1 MTVVGDKV
9 DFGSMSPSE
18 TALVIGG
25 GVAGMQAALDI
36 ADQGFQVVLVEKTP
50 SIGGVMAMLD
60 KTFPTLDCSAC
71 ILTPRLS
78 EVSRH
83 PNIKLLTYSEV
94 TGITGEAGDFK
105 IKVLKK
111 TRKVIEDKCSGCGDC
126 VPHCPIQVKNEF
138 DQDLGYRKAIYI
150 GFPQSTPLVYTIDD
164 ENCIKCELCV
174 KSCEREAIDLTMEDE
189 EIEVPAGAIV
199 IATGYELF
207 DVSKYHRLGYG
218 RFKNVINA
226 LEYERLINAAGPT
239 HGNLMRLSDGRIP
252 KSIGFIQ
259 CVGARD
265 VKKDVPYCSRVC
277 CMYGIKNAV
286 MAKELRHDDV
296 KNVTVYYADIR
307 AYGKG
312 FEEFYTMSK
321 ERFGIKFIRGRVGEV
336 EEVAKNKNIRVW
348 AENTET
354 GDFLKQ
360 EHELL
365 VLCPGMIPPK
375 GLKELAGKLGI
386 DVSAD
391 GFIPIQY
398 PASNPVD
405 TAVSGVYVAGCAES
419 AKDIPDSVAAGSAA
433 AMRASITL
441 SRGGEQ

>member
-1 MTVVGDKV
+1 VTIAGDKV
-9 DFGSMSPSE
+9 DFGSMRPSE
-18 TALVIGG
+18 TAVVIGG

-78 EVSRH
+78 QVSRH

-94 TGITGEAGDFK
+94 TGVSGEAGNFRVQ
-105 IKVLKK
+105 VLKK
-111 TRKVIEDKCSGCGDC
+111 ARRVLEDKCSGCGDC
-126 VPHCPIQVKNEF
+126 VLHCPVQVRNEF
-138 DQDLGYRKAIYI
+138 DQNLGYRKAIYI
-150 GFPQSTPLVYTIDD
+150 GFPQNTPLIYTIDKD
-164 ENCIKCELCV
+164 NCIKCELCV
-174 KSCEREAIDLTMEDE
+174 KSCQRDAIDLSMEDE
-189 EIEVPAGAIV
+189 EVEIPAGAIV
-199 IATGYELF
+199 IATGYQLF
-207 DVSKYHRLGYG
+207 DVSQYHRLGYG

-226 LEYERLINAAGPT
+226 LEYERIINAAGPT
-239 HGNLMRLSDGRIP
+239 GGKLMRLSDGKIP
-252 KSIGFIQ
+252 KSIGFVQ

-265 VKKDVPYCSRVC
+265 VQRGVPYCSRVC

-286 MAKELRHDDV
+286 MAKELQYDIV

-312 FEEFYTMSK
+312 FEEFYTMAK

-336 EEVAKNKNIRVW
+336 AEDSKTKNIKIW

-354 GDFLKQ
+354 GEFLKQ

-365 VLCPGMIPPK
+365 VLCPGILPPK
-375 GLKELAGKLGI
+375 GLKELADYMGLE
-386 DVSAD
+386 VSVD

-405 TAVSGVYVAGCAES
+405 TAVRGVYVAGCAES

-441 SRGGEQ
+441 SQGGE

>member
-1 MTVVGDKV
+1 VTVAGDKV
-9 DFGSMSPSE
+9 DFSSMKPSE
-18 TALVIGG
+18 TALIIGG
-25 GVAGMQAALDI
+25 GVAGMQAALDL
-36 ADQGFQVVLVEKTP
+36 ADQGYQVVLVEKTP

-94 TGITGEAGDFK
+94 TGITGEAGDFRVR
-105 IKVLKK
+105 VLKK
-111 TRKVIEDKCSGCGDC
+111 ARKVLEDKCSGCGEC

-138 DQDLGYRKAIYI
+138 DQNLGYRKAIYV
-150 GFPQSTPLVYTIDD
+150 GFPQSTPLVYTIDS

-189 EIEVPAGAIV
+189 EIEVSVGAIV

-207 DVSKYHRLGYG
+207 DVSKYQRLGYG

-239 HGNLMRLSDGRIP
+239 GGNLMRLSDGKIP
-252 KSIGFIQ
+252 KSIGFVQ

-265 VKKDVPYCSRVC
+265 VKMGVPYCSRVC

-286 MAKELRHDDV
+286 MAKELQHDNV
-296 KNVTVYYADIR
+296 KNATVYYADIR

-321 ERFGIKFIRGRVGEV
+321 ERFGVRFIRGRVGEV
-336 EEVAKNKNIRVW
+336 EEDSKTKNITVW
-348 AENTET
+348 VENTET
-354 GDFLKQ
+354 GEFLRD

-365 VLCPGMIPPK
+365 VLCPGILPPK
-375 GLKELAGKLGI
+375 GLKDLADKLGL
-386 DVSAD
+386 DVSVD
-391 GFIPIQY
+391 GFVSIQY

-405 TAVSGVYVAGCAES
+405 TVVPGVYVAGCAES

-441 SRGGEQ
+441 ARGGEP

>member
-1 MTVVGDKV
+1 MTVAGDKV
-9 DFGSMSPSE
+9 DYGAMRPQE

-83 PNIKLLTYSEV
+83 PNINLLTYSEV
-94 TGITGEAGDFK
+94 TGITGEAGDFRV
-105 IKVLKK
+105 KVLKK
-111 TRKVIEDKCSGCGDC
+111 ARKVLEDKCSGCGDC

-174 KSCEREAIDLTMEDE
+174 KSCERDAIDLTMEDE
-189 EIEVPAGAIV
+189 EIEIPVGAIV

-207 DVSKYHRLGYG
+207 DVSQYHRLGYG

-239 HGNLMRLSDGRIP
+239 HGNLMRLSDGKIP
-252 KSIGFIQ
+252 KSLGFIQ

-265 VKKDVPYCSRVC
+265 VQKNVPYCSRVC
-277 CMYGIKNAV
+277 CMYGVKNAV
-286 MAKELRHDDV
+286 MAKELQHDNV
-296 KNVTVYYADIR
+296 KNVTIYYADIR

-312 FEEFYTMSK
+312 FEEFTNMAK

-336 EEVAKNKNIRVW
+336 GEISKTKNVTIW

-354 GDFLKQ
+354 GEFLRH
-360 EHELL
+360 EHEMI
-365 VLCPGMIPPK
+365 VLCPGMLPP
-375 GLKELAGKLGI
+375 GDLKELAGKLGL
-386 DVSAD
+386 DVGVD
-391 GFIPIQY
+391 GFISIEY

-405 TAVSGVYVAGCAES
+405 TKVSGVFVAGCAES

-433 AMRASITL
+433 AMRASIIL
-441 SRGGEQ
+441 ARGGEP

>member
-1 MTVVGDKV
+1 MTVAGDQV
-9 DFGSMSPSE
+9 DLGSLRPSE

-94 TGITGEAGDFK
+94 KGITGEARDFRVR
-105 IKVLKK
+105 VLKK
-111 TRKVIEDKCSGCGDC
+111 ARKVIEDKCSGCGDC

-138 DQDLGYRKAIYI
+138 DQNLGYRKAIYI
-150 GFPQSTPLVYTIDD
+150 GFPQNTPLVYTIDS

-174 KSCEREAIDLTMEDE
+174 KSCDREAIDLSMEDE
-189 EIEVPAGAIV
+189 EIEIPVGAIV
-199 IATGYELF
+199 IATGYQLF

-239 HGNLMRLSDGRIP
+239 HGNLMRLSDGKIP
-252 KSIGFIQ
+252 RSIGFVQ

-265 VKKDVPYCSRVC
+265 VQKGVPYCSRVC
-277 CMYGIKNAV
+277 CMYGVKNAV
-286 MAKELRHDDV
+286 MAKELQHDNV
-296 KNVTVYYADIR
+296 KNVTIYYADIR

-312 FEEFYTMSK
+312 FEEFTNMAK

-336 EEVAKNKNIRVW
+336 AENPSTKNLTIW

-354 GDFLKQ
+354 GEFLKH

-365 VLCPGMIPPK
+365 VLCPGILPPADLK
-375 GLKELAGKLGI
+375 LLAENVGL
-386 DVSAD
+386 DVSED
-391 GFIPIQY
+391 GFIPIKY

-405 TAVSGVYVAGCAES
+405 TSVSGVFVAGCAES

-433 AMRASITL
+433 AMRASIIL
-441 SRGGEQ
+441 ARGGEP

>member
-1 MTVVGDKV
+1 MTVSGEKV
-9 DFGSMSPSE
+9 SLQSMNPLE

-36 ADQGFQVVLVEKTP
+36 ADQGYKVVLVEKTP

-83 PNIKLLTYSEV
+83 PNIELLTYSEV
-94 TGITGEAGDFK
+94 TGITGKAGDFRV
-105 IKVLKK
+105 KVLKK
-111 TRKVIEDKCSGCGDC
+111 ARGVLIDKCSGCGDC
-126 VPHCPIQVKNEF
+126 VPHCPIQVRNEF
-138 DQDLGYRKAIYI
+138 DQNLGYRKAIYI
-150 GFPQSTPLVYTIDD
+150 GFPQNTPLVYTIDK

-174 KSCEREAIDLTMEDE
+174 KSCDREAIDLTMEDE
-189 EIEVPAGAIV
+189 TVEIHVGSIV

-207 DVSKYHRLGYG
+207 DVSQYHRLGHG

-226 LEYERLINAAGPT
+226 LEYERLINASGPT
-239 HGNLMRLSDGRIP
+239 GGKLMRLSDGKIP
-252 KSIGFIQ
+252 KSIGFVQ

-286 MAKELRHDDV
+286 MAKELQHDIV
-296 KNVTVYYADIR
+296 KNVSIYYADIR

-312 FEEFYTMSK
+312 FEEFFNMAK

-336 EEVAKNKNIRVW
+336 EEANTTKNIVVW

-354 GDFLKQ
+354 GEFIKQ

-365 VLCPGMIPPK
+365 VLCPGILPPK
-375 GLKELAGKLGI
+375 GLKELADSLGLE
-386 DVSAD
+386 VSVD
-391 GFIPIQY
+391 GFIQISY

-405 TAVSGVYVAGCAES
+405 TDVPGVFVAGCAES

-441 SRGGEQ
+441 ARGGHI